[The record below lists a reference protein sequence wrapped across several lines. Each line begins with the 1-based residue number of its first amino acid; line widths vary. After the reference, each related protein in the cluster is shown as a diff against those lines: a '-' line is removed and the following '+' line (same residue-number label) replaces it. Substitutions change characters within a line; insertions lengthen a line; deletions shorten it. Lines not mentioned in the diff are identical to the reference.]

1 MLLSLLACEPR
12 PDEAPELYNF
22 DPDAMEVVDGDVG
35 LVRVHYTREGVNA
48 VSDADVDDDG
58 VPDDAQATA
67 SLAERYLDAYAELGF
82 LPPVTEAEVDA
93 EEGGSGALD
102 VYIVDLADTGKTGMN
117 RQGAC
122 DGDRCSTWIEI
133 DPTDLGRGTLA
144 HELFHAVQGA
154 YDYGEATWL
163 DEGTASWQASRVAG
177 SGDTFGWAWLR
188 RHTCALAEMEVGDC
202 ADAGYGTAL
211 MWRYFDDTFGPQV
224 LLHTW
229 EAAADTD
236 DSIDALDDALVDE
249 GTSLQDEWPRLMAYA
264 LATGPRADL
273 YTERRDVLGLEADA
287 EGFPLRM
294 TANIEP
300 LSVRF
305 YRLDHPGGELWAGVT
320 GDARHLRI
328 SVHPVADGSPD
339 GVLGPMTGPAALPDG
354 GDLDLGSYDAGGI
367 WIVVSN
373 PELHGLSTPVD
384 LCFENTPCEPGCGG
398 LSFAPVLLGGAQ
410 LWRRRSSAARFPRAR
425 ASKRSTKGAVE

>member
-1 MLLSLLACEPR
+1 MLLSLLACSSR
-12 PDEAPELYNF
+12 PDEVPEVYDL
-22 DPDAMEVVDGDVG
+22 DPATLEIVDGDAG

-48 VSDADVDDDG
+48 VSDDDVDDDG
-58 VPDDAQATA
+58 VPDDAQVTA

-93 EEGGSGALD
+93 EDGGSGALD
-102 VYIVDLADTGKTGMN
+102 IYIVDLSGTGRVGWNKDA
-117 RQGAC
+117 AC
-122 DGDRCSTWIEI
+122 AGSRCATWIVI
-133 DPTDLGRGTLA
+133 DPTELGRGTLA

-163 DEGTASWQASRVAG
+163 DEGTAGWQASRVAG
-177 SGDTFGWAWLR
+177 SGDTFGWTWLQ
-188 RHTCALAEMEVGDC
+188 RHTCALAAMDGGDC
-202 ADAGYGTAL
+202 YHAAYGTAL
-211 MWRYFDDTFGPQV
+211 MWRYMDDTFGPQV

-229 EAAADTD
+229 EAAVDTD
-236 DSIDALDDALVDE
+236 DSIDALDVALQEE
-249 GTSLQDEWPRLMAYA
+249 GTSLNDEWPELMAYV

-273 YTERRDVLGLEADA
+273 YTERHDVLGLTADA
-287 EGFPLRM
+287 EGFPLRV

-328 SVHPVADGSPD
+328 SVHPVADGEPD
-339 GVLGPMTGPAALPDG
+339 GLLGPMTGPVDLPNG
-354 GDLDLGSYDAGGI
+354 GDLDLGSYDAGGV

-373 PELHGLSTPVD
+373 PEIHGLSTPVD
-384 LCFENTPCEPGCGG
+384 LCFDTAPCEPGCGG

-410 LWRRRSSAARFPRAR
+410 LWRRRSSAARFSRAR
-425 ASKRSTKGAVE
+425 ASKRSTKGAVV